1 MKRRQRSLRNW
12 WLKTTSRDVLSTV
25 CRVPLRLF
33 SYVLTGLF
41 VLSAASC
48 SSTRQT
54 VRSEN
59 KVSASAVRKD
69 SASAATSVMKAWW
82 TAPVKA
88 DTALL
93 EIALDSGLW
102 RLPEGASY
110 AASSG
115 RAHVKASVKQNAGG
129 KPPTL
134 VIESGCDSLAR
145 LCAYYEAENERLSVK
160 NAHLQDSA
168 QTAVEERSKERGLWW
183 VDWCVF
189 IAGGI
194 VCTVITILTMKIYGK
209 KCFRRN

>member
-1 MKRRQRSLRNW
+1 
-12 WLKTTSRDVLSTV
+12 
-25 CRVPLRLF
+25 
-33 SYVLTGLF
+33 
-41 VLSAASC
+41 
-48 SSTRQT
+48 
-54 VRSEN
+54 
-59 KVSASAVRKD
+59 
-69 SASAATSVMKAWW
+69 MKAWW

-93 EIALDSGLW
+93 EIALDSSLW

-134 VIESGCDSLAR
+134 VIESVCDSLAR

-194 VCTVITILTMKIYGK
+194 VCTVITILTMKIYERFYVRPGG
-209 KCFRRN
+209 R

>member
-1 MKRRQRSLRNW
+1 
-12 WLKTTSRDVLSTV
+12 
-25 CRVPLRLF
+25 
-33 SYVLTGLF
+33 
-41 VLSAASC
+41 
-48 SSTRQT
+48 
-54 VRSEN
+54 
-59 KVSASAVRKD
+59 
-69 SASAATSVMKAWW
+69 MKAWW

-160 NAHLQDSA
+160 NAHLQNSV
-168 QTAVEERSKERGLWW
+168 QTAARERSKERGLWW

-194 VCTVITILTMKIYGK
+194 VCTVITILIMKIYGTQ
-209 KCFRRN
+209 CFRRN

>member
-1 MKRRQRSLRNW
+1 M
-12 WLKTTSRDVLSTV
+12 
-25 CRVPLRLF
+25 
-33 SYVLTGLF
+33 
-41 VLSAASC
+41 
-48 SSTRQT
+48 
-54 VRSEN
+54 
-59 KVSASAVRKD
+59 
-69 SASAATSVMKAWW
+69 
-82 TAPVKA
+82 KA

-115 RAHVKASVKQNAGG
+115 RAHVKASVKQNVGG

-168 QTAVEERSKERGLWW
+168 QTAARERSKERGLWW

-194 VCTVITILTMKIYGK
+194 VCTVITILTMKIYERFYVRPGG
-209 KCFRRN
+209 R

>member
-1 MKRRQRSLRNW
+1 
-12 WLKTTSRDVLSTV
+12 
-25 CRVPLRLF
+25 
-33 SYVLTGLF
+33 
-41 VLSAASC
+41 
-48 SSTRQT
+48 
-54 VRSEN
+54 
-59 KVSASAVRKD
+59 
-69 SASAATSVMKAWW
+69 MKAWW

-93 EIALDSGLW
+93 EITLDSGLW

-115 RAHVKASVKQNAGG
+115 RAHVKASVKQNTGG

-194 VCTVITILTMKIYGK
+194 VCTVITILTMKIYGTQ
-209 KCFRRN
+209 CFRRN

>member
-1 MKRRQRSLRNW
+1 
-12 WLKTTSRDVLSTV
+12 
-25 CRVPLRLF
+25 
-33 SYVLTGLF
+33 
-41 VLSAASC
+41 
-48 SSTRQT
+48 
-54 VRSEN
+54 
-59 KVSASAVRKD
+59 
-69 SASAATSVMKAWW
+69 MKAWW

-115 RAHVKASVKQNAGG
+115 RAHVKASVKQDTGG

-194 VCTVITILTMKIYGK
+194 VCTVITILTMKIYERIYVRPGG
-209 KCFRRN
+209 R

>member
-1 MKRRQRSLRNW
+1 
-12 WLKTTSRDVLSTV
+12 
-25 CRVPLRLF
+25 
-33 SYVLTGLF
+33 
-41 VLSAASC
+41 
-48 SSTRQT
+48 
-54 VRSEN
+54 
-59 KVSASAVRKD
+59 
-69 SASAATSVMKAWW
+69 MKAWW

-115 RAHVKASVKQNAGG
+115 RAHVKASVKQNTGG

-145 LCAYYEAENERLSVK
+145 LCAYYEAENERLSVAR
-160 NAHLQDSA
+160 AHLQDSA

-183 VDWCVF
+183 VD
-189 IAGGI
+189 
-194 VCTVITILTMKIYGK
+194 
-209 KCFRRN
+209 

>member
-1 MKRRQRSLRNW
+1 
-12 WLKTTSRDVLSTV
+12 
-25 CRVPLRLF
+25 
-33 SYVLTGLF
+33 
-41 VLSAASC
+41 
-48 SSTRQT
+48 
-54 VRSEN
+54 
-59 KVSASAVRKD
+59 
-69 SASAATSVMKAWW
+69 MKAWW

-115 RAHVKASVKQNAGG
+115 RAHVKASVKQNTGG

-160 NAHLQDSA
+160 NAHLQDCV
-168 QTAVEERSKERGLWW
+168 QTVGGL
-183 VDWCVF
+183 
-189 IAGGI
+189 
-194 VCTVITILTMKIYGK
+194 VCIY
-209 KCFRRN
+209 CRRNSLHGNNNFNNEDL